1 MSNLRTPAVASKLR
15 HCTTLAL
22 LLMAFGLLAV
32 RAVYLQVVQADYLQR
47 QGDARALR
55 IVTDNA
61 HRGMILD
68 RNGEPLAV
76 STPVESLW
84 VHPATFAEARAH
96 WPRLAA
102 LLGLSL
108 RELAA
113 QLARY
118 REREFVY
125 LKRHLTPDVAERV
138 HALALPGVYLQREY
152 RRYYPTGAVSS
163 HIIGFTDIDDQGQEG
178 LELAYDEVLRAT
190 PGTRRVLKDLGGN
203 VVETVQI
210 LSLPVPGKDLV
221 LSLDRRIQ
229 YLAYR
234 ELKAAVEAHGAR
246 AATAIVLDARS
257 GEVLAMVNLP
267 SFNPNNRTQRQGPV
281 FRNRAVTDVFE
292 PGSTMKPFTIATA
305 LESGQFAPDTAI
317 DTAPGSLRLGSKTIR
332 DLRNHGLLDVAQV
345 IERSSNVGAA
355 KIALALD
362 KSRMWGMLRRVG
374 FGAVTGSQLP
384 GESMGLLNPPARWSS
399 IDQAHLSF
407 GYGISVTALQ
417 LARAYAVLANDGII
431 VPVTVLRRTQP
442 PPGERV
448 LGASTACQIRDMLE
462 LAVSDGGTGPEA
474 RVLHYRVAG
483 KTGTVH
489 KLVAGDYAEDRYIA
503 SFAGMA
509 PVSQPRLVMV
519 VTMDEPSERGHFGGQ
534 AAAPVFSR
542 VMAGALRLLNVTP
555 DTPVAPVRWAAP
567 APANPTT

>member
-1 MSNLRTPAVASKLR
+1 MTHLRTAPATGKLR
-15 HCTTLAL
+15 YWTTLTL
-22 LLMAFGLLAV
+22 LFTAFGLLAV

-55 IVTDNA
+55 TVTDNA

-76 STPVESLW
+76 STPVESVW
-84 VHPATFAEARAH
+84 AHPATFAEARER
-96 WPRLAA
+96 WPRLASV
-102 LLGLSL
+102 LGLSL
-108 RELAA
+108 RELAT
-113 QLARY
+113 QVARY
-118 REREFVY
+118 RAREFVY
-125 LKRHLTPDVAERV
+125 LKRHVTPDMAERV
-138 HALALPGVYLQREY
+138 NALALPGVYLQREY

-163 HIIGFTDIDDQGQEG
+163 HIVGFTDIDDQGQEG
-178 LELAYDEVLRAT
+178 LELGYDALLRAT

-203 VVETVQI
+203 IVETVQI
-210 LSLPVPGKDLV
+210 LSLPVPGRDLV

-229 YLAYR
+229 YLTYR

-246 AATAIVLDARS
+246 AATAVVLDARR

-267 SFNPNNRTQRQGPV
+267 SFNPNNRTQLQGPV

-292 PGSTMKPFTIATA
+292 PGSTMKPFTIAAA
-305 LESGQFAPDTAI
+305 LESGRFTPDTAI
-317 DTAPGSLRLGSKTIR
+317 DTTPGSLRLGSRTIR

-362 KSRMWGMLRRVG
+362 KSRMWGMLHRVG
-374 FGAVTGSQLP
+374 FGAASGSQLP
-384 GESMGLLNPPARWSS
+384 GESVGLLNPPARWST

-431 VPVTVLRRTQP
+431 VPVTMLRRTQP

-448 LGASTACQIRDMLE
+448 LDASITRQIRDMLE
-462 LAVSDGGTGPEA
+462 LAVGDAGTGPEA
-474 RVLHYRVAG
+474 RVPHYRVAG

-542 VMAGALRLLNVTP
+542 VMAGALRLMNITP

-567 APANPTT
+567 AAPRPTT